1 MHLVI
6 PFASTPSPAC
16 EHALRRLRLPHLE
29 QLLGRLG
36 ATALD
41 AGDEYQLSPPHER
54 VLGRLAGWAAAD
66 GCLPWAARRAQKDGI
81 DTGDLAWGLLTPTH
95 WHVGTDHMTTLDP
108 QTLALTAEDSRA
120 LMDGV
125 AALFV
130 DEGWLIAWGAATRWY
145 VAHES
150 LSELPTAS
158 LDRVIGRNPDLWMPD
173 RPGVRTL
180 RRIQSEV
187 QMVLHDHPVND
198 RREAAGLPAINTV
211 WLSGC
216 GVFQPSTG
224 EPAAVIDDLRAPLL
238 GEQWEAWMQAW
249 QHIDDTVL
257 KEALAR
263 VRRHEPV
270 TLHLCGERHAQC
282 YEPQAQSLWR
292 RITGARPRVAV
303 ADALM
308 AL

>member
-1 MHLVI
+1 MS
-6 PFASTPSPAC
+6 ACWGSSPAGPQPMAAC
-16 EHALRRLRLPHLE
+16 P
-29 QLLGRLG
+29 GR
-36 ATALD
+36 
-41 AGDEYQLSPPHER
+41 H
-54 VLGRLAGWAAAD
+54 
-66 GCLPWAARRAQKDGI
+66 RRAQKDGI

-120 LMDGV
+120 LMDSV
-125 AALFV
+125 APLFV
-130 DEGWLIAWGAATRWY
+130 DEGWLIAWGAGTRWY

-150 LSELPTAS
+150 LTELPTAS

-198 RREAAGLPAINTV
+198 RRGAAGLPAINTV

-216 GVFQPSTG
+216 GVFQPTTG
-224 EPAAVIDDLRAPLL
+224 EAAAVIDDLRTPLL
-238 GEQWEAWMQAW
+238 CEQWDAWMQAW

-257 KEALAR
+257 KAALAR
-263 VRRHEPV
+263 IRRHESV
-270 TLHLCGERHAQC
+270 TLHLCGEAPC
-282 YEPQAQSLWR
+282 A
-292 RITGARPRVAV
+292 
-303 ADALM
+303 AL
-308 AL
+308 